1 MKKKAAIPQNTIK
14 IRTTP
19 TLDQLKRMFITPDL
33 TPREQEANK
42 TLHSKLAHREQSGN
56 QHNI

>member
-42 TLHSKLAHREQSGN
+42 ISHSELA
-56 QHNI
+56 